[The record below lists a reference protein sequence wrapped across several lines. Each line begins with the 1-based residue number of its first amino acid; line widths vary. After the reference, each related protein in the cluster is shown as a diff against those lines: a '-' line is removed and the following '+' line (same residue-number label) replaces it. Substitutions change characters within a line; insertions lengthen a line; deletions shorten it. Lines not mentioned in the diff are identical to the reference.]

1 MVETQYS
8 LIEKHRKFLIDNKDE
23 FLIIDLGKPVPIFKH
38 FIHNKST
45 WESPTVVNK
54 TEWLLGQIAGAHK
67 NLQEDLL
74 KSMLTDAGQRMR
86 NISKGGMIS
95 NIGYEY
101 MVDKAIESARK
112 DETDVILNNKIQFL
126 ENPYFNWSKY
136 DVTINERRGLY
147 RYNLNLAIN
156 KGITDVNYETIE
168 IAMIDY
174 DLNQKKMTKAILK
187 DITEL
192 GSTTIKKYLN
202 KYPELNYI
210 YESVKRNSGTEK
222 QMKQKE
228 YNLNKKQVA

>member
-1 MVETQYS
+1 MVETKSS

-23 FLIIDLGKPVPIFKH
+23 FLIIDLGRPVPVFKY
-38 FIHNKST
+38 FISNKST
-45 WESPTVVNK
+45 WESSTVMHK

-67 NLQEDLL
+67 DLQEDLL
-74 KSMLTDAGQRMR
+74 RRMLTDAGQRMR
-86 NISKGGMIS
+86 NISKAGFIS
-95 NIGYEY
+95 NDGYDYIVE
-101 MVDKAIESARK
+101 KAIELK
-112 DETDVILNNKIQFL
+112 DVTEVKPNGKIQL
-126 ENPYFNWSKY
+126 LKNPYFNWSKWNV
-136 DVTINERRGLY
+136 DFEDRSGLY

-174 DLNQKKMTKAILK
+174 DLNQKKMTKVILK
-187 DITEL
+187 DITGL

-210 YESVKRNSGTEK
+210 YESIKRNSGTAK

-228 YNLNKKQVA
+228 YNLNKK

>member
-1 MVETQYS
+1 MVETKSS

-23 FLIIDLGKPVPIFKH
+23 FLIIDLGRPVPVFKY
-38 FIHNKST
+38 FISNKST
-45 WESPTVVNK
+45 WESSTVMHK

-67 NLQEDLL
+67 DLQEDLL
-74 KSMLTDAGQRMR
+74 RRMLTDAGQRMR
-86 NISKGGMIS
+86 NISKGGVIS
-95 NIGYEY
+95 NDGYDYIVE
-101 MVDKAIESARK
+101 KAIELK
-112 DETDVILNNKIQFL
+112 DVTEVKPNGKIQL
-126 ENPYFNWSKY
+126 LKNPYFNWSKWNV
-136 DVTINERRGLY
+136 DFEDRSGLY

-174 DLNQKKMTKAILK
+174 DLNQKKITKVILK
-187 DITEL
+187 DITGL

-210 YESVKRNSGTEK
+210 YESIKRNSGTAK

-228 YNLNKKQVA
+228 YNLNKK